1 MQIYISI
8 LWGINVSGKNL
19 IKMNLLKEL
28 YESLGFSPAITY
40 IQSGNVVFRAN
51 QMPPAELEKI
61 ITAAIA
67 TKFLFTIPVIVI
79 EPAELKAI
87 VAQNPFT
94 TKRSEDI
101 EKLHITFLSQSPK
114 LESIN
119 LLNSNTYLPDE
130 LFISEKAVYLFC
142 PNGYGRTKLT
152 NTFFEN
158 KLKVS
163 ATTRN
168 MKTAME
174 LLRISETIIG

>member
-1 MQIYISI
+1 MQTYISI
-8 LWGINVSGKNL
+8 LRGINVSGKNL
-19 IKMNLLKEL
+19 IKMNLLKDL
-28 YESLGFSPAITY
+28 YESLGFSPVITY

-51 QMPPAELEKI
+51 QTSAAELEKI
-61 ITAAIA
+61 ISAAIT
-67 TKFLFTIPVIVI
+67 TKFSLTIPVIVM

-130 LFISEKAVYLFC
+130 FFISEKAVYLYC
-142 PNGYGRTKLT
+142 PNGYGKTKLT
-152 NTFFEN
+152 NTFFES

-174 LLRISETIIG
+174 LLRISETVI

>member
-1 MQIYISI
+1 M
-8 LWGINVSGKNL
+8 
-19 IKMNLLKEL
+19 
-28 YESLGFSPAITY
+28 A
-40 IQSGNVVFRAN
+40 
-51 QMPPAELEKI
+51 PAELEKI

-67 TKFLFTIPVIVI
+67 TKFSFTIPVIVI

-101 EKLHITFLSQSPK
+101 EKLHITFLSQSLK

-130 LFISEKAVYLFC
+130 FFISEKAVYLFC
-142 PNGYGRTKLT
+142 PNGYGKTKLT
-152 NTFFEN
+152 NTFFES

-168 MKTAME
+168 MKTALE
-174 LLRISETIIG
+174 LLSISETING